1 MGRRQRPKITGITVY
16 KRGETWSYR
25 LDLGADPLT
34 GDRQRENKGGFDS
47 EDAAWKAALE
57 SQSRLEQGRHVKPS
71 QRKVAEFLDEW
82 LTVMKD
88 SVKPSTYQNYVDYT
102 GAYVKLAIGNRRLQD
117 ITVPVLNM
125 LYRRLLAS
133 GRSKPDN
140 NTKMYAYWRALQH
153 QRNGR
158 GPKPTDMAKACGT
171 TIYAAQAAA
180 TRFRRG
186 RIPQPK
192 SAGLAPKT
200 VKNIHRMLHRAFKDA
215 VAWNYLTFNPA
226 EHVSLP
232 REARSGRSRP
242 KPWTLD
248 ELAAWLRVAL
258 DDRFAGMWVLA
269 ATTGMRRSE
278 LAGVE
283 RDMLDLD
290 QGTVTIENTRVV
302 VKGHATDSD
311 GKTEGSRRTIS
322 LDPFTVAALRRLV
335 EMIEGERDAFGSSYP
350 DHGMLMCFEDGRR
363 LHPDTVTSRFNRLVD
378 QAGVRRIRLHDVRH
392 TYATLARDLG
402 VNSKIVTDRLGH
414 ASEAVTQQ
422 IYTHP
427 STGNDRPA
435 AEMIAG
441 LIAEALGTDEA
452 DLGARWSQSWSHG
465 QRNGPPDH
473 LWRAVLPGSGGGI

>member
-1 MGRRQRPKITGITVY
+1 MARRQHPKITGVTVY
-16 KRGETWSYR
+16 KRGSTWSYR
-25 LDLGADPLT
+25 LEVGADPVT
-34 GDRQRENKGGFDS
+34 GERQRDNKGGFDS
-47 EDAAWKAALE
+47 EDAAWKAALD
-57 SQSRLEQGRHVKPS
+57 SRSRLEQGRHVKPS
-71 QRKVAEFLDEW
+71 HRKVAEFLDEW
-82 LTVMKD
+82 LVVVKD
-88 SVKPSTYQNYVDYT
+88 AVKPSTYQYYVDYIE
-102 GAYVKLAIGNRRLQD
+102 AYVKPTIGKRRLQE

-140 NTKMYAYWRALQH
+140 NTKMYAYWTERRH
-153 QRNGR
+153 MRNGS
-158 GPKPTDMAKACGT
+158 GPMPTDMAKACGT
-171 TIYAAQAAA
+171 TIYAAEAAA

-215 VAWNYLTFNPA
+215 VAWNYLVFNPA
-226 EHVSLP
+226 EHASLP
-232 REARSGRSRP
+232 RDARSGRNRP

-269 ATTGMRRSE
+269 ATTGLRRSE

-283 RDMLDLD
+283 RDMLDLAR
-290 QGTVTIENTRVV
+290 GTLTVENTRVV

-322 LDPFTVAALRRLV
+322 LDPFTVAALRQHV
-335 EMIEGERDAFGSSYP
+335 EMIDREREAFGASYP
-350 DHGMLMCFEDGRR
+350 DHGKLMCFADGRR
-363 LHPDTVTSRFNRLVD
+363 PHPDTVTSRFNRLVD

-414 ASEAVTQQ
+414 ANESVTQQ
-422 IYTHP
+422 IYTHK
-427 STGNDRPA
+427 STGQDRAA

-441 LIAEALGTDEA
+441 LIAEALGE
-452 DLGARWSQSWSHG
+452 LR
-465 QRNGPPDH
+465 
-473 LWRAVLPGSGGGI
+473 PG

>member
-1 MGRRQRPKITGITVY
+1 LDQ
-16 KRGETWSYR
+16 
-25 LDLGADPLT
+25 LDLGADPVT
-34 GDRQRENKGGFDS
+34 GERQRENKGGFDS

-82 LTVMKD
+82 LAVVKD
-88 SVKPSTYQNYVDYT
+88 AVKPSTYQNYVDYIE
-102 GAYVKLAIGNRRLQD
+102 AYVKPTIGKRSLQQ

-133 GRSKPDN
+133 GRAKPDN
-140 NTKMYAYWRALQH
+140 NAKMYAYWTARQH
-153 QRNGR
+153 LRNGN
-158 GPKPTDMAKACGT
+158 GPRSADMAKACGT

-192 SAGLAPKT
+192 SPGLAPKT

-215 VAWNYLTFNPA
+215 VAWNYLVFNPA
-226 EHVSLP
+226 EHASLP
-232 REARSGRSRP
+232 RDARSGRNRP

-283 RDMLDLD
+283 RDLLDLD
-290 QGTVTIENTRVV
+290 QGTLTVENTRVV

-322 LDPFTVAALRRLV
+322 LDPFTAAALRRHV
-335 EMIEGERDAFGSSYP
+335 EMIDSEREAFGTRYP
-350 DHGMLMCFEDGRR
+350 DHGKLMCFEDGRR

-378 QAGVRRIRLHDVRH
+378 LAGVRRIRLHDVRH

-414 ASEAVTQQ
+414 AHEAVTQQ
-422 IYTHP
+422 IYTHQ
-427 STGNDRPA
+427 STGQDRAA
-435 AEMIAG
+435 AELVAG
-441 LIAEALGTDEA
+441 LIAEALGMDE
-452 DLGARWSQSWSHG
+452 
-465 QRNGPPDH
+465 N
-473 LWRAVLPGSGGGI
+473 

>member
-1 MGRRQRPKITGITVY
+1 MGRRQRPKFTGITVY
-16 KRGETWSYR
+16 QRGKTWSYR
-25 LDLGADPLT
+25 LDLGADPVT
-34 GDRQRENKGGFDS
+34 GDRQRENRGGFDS
-47 EDAAWKAALE
+47 DDAAWKAALE
-57 SQSRLEQGRHVKPS
+57 SQSRLEQGRHVKAS
-71 QRKVAEFLDEW
+71 QRNGAEFLDEW

-102 GAYVKLAIGNRRLQD
+102 EAYVKPAIGNRRLQD
-117 ITVPVLNM
+117 ITVPVLNL
-125 LYRRLLAS
+125 LYRRLLTS

-140 NTKMYAYWRALQH
+140 NAKMYAYWEARRH
-153 QRNGR
+153 QRSGN
-158 GPKPTDMAKACGT
+158 GPKPTDIAKACGT

-215 VAWNYLTFNPA
+215 VAWNYLIFNPA
-226 EHVSLP
+226 EHASLP
-232 REARSGRSRP
+232 REARSGRNRP

-248 ELAAWLRVAL
+248 ELAAWLRVAF

-290 QGTVTIENTRVV
+290 QGIVTIENTRVV
-302 VKGHATDSD
+302 VNGHATNSD
-311 GKTEGSRRTIS
+311 GKTESSRRTIS
-322 LDPFTVAALRRLV
+322 LDPFTVAALRRFV
-335 EMIEGERDAFGSSYP
+335 EMIDGEREAFGISYP

-414 ASEAVTQQ
+414 ANETVTQQ

-435 AEMIAG
+435 AEMIAR
-441 LIAEALGTDEA
+441 LIAEALRA
-452 DLGARWSQSWSHG
+452 D
-465 QRNGPPDH
+465 
-473 LWRAVLPGSGGGI
+473 